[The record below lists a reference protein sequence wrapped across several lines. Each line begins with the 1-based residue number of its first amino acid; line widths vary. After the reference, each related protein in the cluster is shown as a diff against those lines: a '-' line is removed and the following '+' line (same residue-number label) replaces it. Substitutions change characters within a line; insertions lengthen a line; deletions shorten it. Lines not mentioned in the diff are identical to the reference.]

1 MKIKIAILSLFILV
15 FCVNVFAQ
23 KGNRFNISFFPK
35 GNFNAYSV
43 NYYKLDKYFPDEKN
57 TEMIQAGAFNA
68 SLGVAGNIPLSEC
81 FAFYPRIGYTKLR
94 GLQYTATTLYPGAP
108 DSLNILGNIAETR
121 FYFVSADFLLK
132 YYLPLGKSQKYY
144 LYGGLRTDFLL
155 WDDEALYNNES
166 IFEGMNDFNLSYVG
180 GLGFDFWK
188 GFYFNLEYSNNITN
202 FIKNDRYLIRY
213 FSVSASLG
221 VYVF

>member
-1 MKIKIAILSLFILV
+1 MKIKIAILSISMLV
-15 FCVNVFAQ
+15 FSVNVFAQ
-23 KGNRFNISFFPK
+23 KGNRFNVSFFTK
-35 GNFNAYSV
+35 GNYHAFSTH
-43 NYYKLDKYFPDEKN
+43 YYKLDDYYDYNEN
-57 TEMIQAGAFNA
+57 TEVVGVALNA
-68 SLGVAGNIPLSEC
+68 SLGLAANVPLNKS
-81 FAFYPRIGYTKLR
+81 FAFYPRLGYTKIR
-94 GLQYTATTLYPGAP
+94 GLVEDAYSFYPDVP
-108 DSLNILGNIAETR
+108 DTIRKLGNIAETR
-121 FYFVSADFLLK
+121 FYFITTDFLLK
-132 YYLPLGKSQKYY
+132 YYLPLGKTKKYY

-155 WDDEALYNNES
+155 WDDEVLYNNES

-221 VYVF
+221 IYVF